1 MNATLTDR
9 YVDAVTRSVPEKQ
22 RDEIAAEVRERIADQ
37 LDARREAGEPS
48 DAAERAVL
56 TELGDPDQ
64 LAAGYT
70 DRKLYLIGPRYYLD
84 WWRLLKLLWAIVPA
98 CAVFGTALGMTLA
111 GEAFGAIMGASW
123 SVLLGSVVH
132 VGFWVTLVF
141 FIVERSGANA
151 PMSGAWTPDA
161 LPRPREKGTTFG
173 EMIASI
179 VFLFLAAG
187 AVVWDHFI
195 GFAPSEPG
203 LSFLDPGLWP
213 WWVFLLFLV
222 MAIEAMLAVL
232 VYVVGR
238 WTIAFAV
245 LNTILAL
252 AVAVPALVLLSQGA
266 LINPEFFPA
275 VIPEDSGDTV
285 TGIMTVVSGFV
296 IAGIAIWDIIDG
308 FLKAWRARTVR

>member
-9 YVDAVTRSVPEKQ
+9 YVDAATRSVPEKQ
-22 RDEIAAEVRERIADQ
+22 RAEIAAELRERIADQ
-37 LDARREAGEPS
+37 LDARLEEGEPRET
-48 DAAERAVL
+48 AERAVL
-56 TELGDPDQ
+56 TELGDPDK

-70 DRKLYLIGPRYYLD
+70 DRKLYLVGPRYYLD

-98 CAVFGTALGMTLA
+98 CAVFGVALGMTLA
-111 GEAFGAIMGASW
+111 GERFGEIMGTVWA
-123 SVLLGSVVH
+123 VLIGTIVH

-151 PMSGAWTPDA
+151 PMSATWTPDA
-161 LPRPREKGTTFG
+161 LPQPREKGTTFG
-173 EMIASI
+173 EMIASL

-195 GFAPSEPG
+195 GFAPSAPG

-232 VYVVGR
+232 VHVVGR

-245 LNTILAL
+245 LNAILAL
-252 AVAVPALVLLSQGA
+252 AVAVPALVLLTQDA
-266 LINPEFFPA
+266 LINPEFFPTVIPDGSADTVASVLA
-275 VIPEDSGDTV
+275 VI
-285 TGIMTVVSGFV
+285 SGFL
-296 IAGIAIWDIIDG
+296 IAGIAIWDIVDG
-308 FLKAWRARTVR
+308 FLKAWRTRTVR

>member
-9 YVDAVTRSVPEKQ
+9 YVDAATRSVPENQ
-22 RDEIAAEVRERIADQ
+22 RAEIAAELRERIADQ
-37 LDARREAGEPS
+37 LDARLEAGQPHDS
-48 DAAERAVL
+48 AERAVL
-56 TELGDPDQ
+56 TELGDPDK

-98 CAVFGTALGMTLA
+98 CAVFGVALGMTLA
-111 GEAFGAIMGASW
+111 GEPFGDI
-123 SVLLGSVVH
+123 VGSVFAVLISTIVH

-141 FIVERSGANA
+141 FIVERSGSKA
-151 PMSGAWTPDA
+151 PMSGEWTPDS
-161 LPRPREKGTTFG
+161 LPEPREKGTTFG

-179 VFLFLAAG
+179 VFLVLAAG

-222 MAIEAMLAVL
+222 MAVEAMLAVL

-245 LNTILAL
+245 LNTVLAL
-252 AVAVPALVLLSQGA
+252 AVAVPALVLLVQGT
-266 LINPEFFPA
+266 LINPEFFST
-275 VIPEDSGDTV
+275 VIPEDSAATVASVVSTV
-285 TGIMTVVSGFV
+285 TGFV
-296 IAGIAIWDIIDG
+296 IAGVAAWDILDG
-308 FLKAWRARTVR
+308 FLKALRARR